1 MKTKRN
7 SVLLVLAALLWG
19 ISFVSQSKG
28 GDAVGPYSFNSIRS
42 FVGSLV
48 LVPAMLVLDKFNL
61 TKGKPKSKNDKK
73 NLIIGGISCG
83 IVLTLA
89 TNLQQLGITFGTP
102 AGKAGFLTACYIV
115 MVPILGIFLKKKCG
129 INVWISVGIT
139 VGGLYLLCM
148 NGSIKFQTSDILVL
162 ACAVIFAV
170 HILTVDHFSP
180 LVDGVRLSCLQFLT
194 CGIISAVPMII
205 KEIIPIG
212 FINWVAPLATLDAWI
227 PILYAG
233 VLSCGVA
240 YTLQIVAQNGVDPTI
255 ASLLLSLESVFS
267 VIAGWIILGQAM
279 SLRALSGCALIFGA
293 VVLAQINF
301 KKKTNTVQL

>member
-7 SVLLVLAALLWG
+7 SILLVLAALLWG

-61 TKGKPKSKNDKK
+61 TKGAPKSKADKK
-73 NLIIGGISCG
+73 NLYIGGICCG
-83 IVLTLA
+83 VVLTLA

-102 AGKAGFLTACYIV
+102 AGKAGFLTACYII
-115 MVPILGIFLKKKCG
+115 MVPILGMFLKKKCG
-129 INVWISVGIT
+129 WNVWISVGIT
-139 VGGLYLLCM
+139 VVGLYLLCM
-148 NGSIKFQTSDILVL
+148 TESLKFQMSDILVL
-162 ACAVIFAV
+162 ICAVVFAV

-194 CGIISAVPMII
+194 CGILTAFPMIF
-205 KEIIPIG
+205 KEIIPVG
-212 FINWVAPLATLDAWI
+212 FSTWVAPLATLDAWT

-233 VLSCGVA
+233 ICSCGIA
-240 YTLQIVAQNGVDPTI
+240 YTLQIIGQQDVNPTI
-255 ASLLLSLESVFS
+255 ASLLMSLESVFA
-267 VIAGWIILGQAM
+267 VIAGALL
-279 SLRALSGCALIFGA
+279 LRERLSAKELIGCVLIFIA
-293 VVLAQINF
+293 ITLAQIPMKS
-301 KKKTNTVQL
+301 KKKTT